1 MKVVLVTLLLS
12 VTCAQAAEVS
22 GIPRIVDGDTVQI
35 GDTKIRLAGST
46 RRKPTNYVS
55 MPRATTGPAA

>member
-46 RRKPTNYVS
+46 RKPTNYVS